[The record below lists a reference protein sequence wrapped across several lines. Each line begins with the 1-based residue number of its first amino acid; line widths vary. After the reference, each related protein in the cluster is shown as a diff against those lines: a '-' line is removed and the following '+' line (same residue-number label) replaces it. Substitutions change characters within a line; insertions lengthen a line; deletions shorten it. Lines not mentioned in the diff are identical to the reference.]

1 MYNMTINLTPENI
14 YMGITCLLLVLQ
26 VWQYNQLDKAK
37 KEIKQLWDQ
46 ISVFNTM
53 VAMKLL
59 ETQKDIDK
67 LKEKKDGTTKEV

>member
-1 MYNMTINLTPENI
+1 MNIVLTLEHL
-14 YMGITCLLLVLQ
+14 YMGIILLLMGLQ
-26 VWQYNQLDKAK
+26 IRQHVQLEKAK
-37 KEIKQLWDQ
+37 DEVKKLWDQ

-67 LKEKKDGTTKEV
+67 LKENKKDGTTKEI

>member
-1 MYNMTINLTPENI
+1 MNIVLTLEHL
-14 YMGITCLLLVLQ
+14 YMGIILLLMGLQ
-26 VWQYNQLDKAK
+26 IRQHVQLEKTKEEVK
-37 KEIKQLWDQ
+37 KIWDQ

-67 LKEKKDGTTKEV
+67 LKAKKDGTTKEV

>member
-1 MYNMTINLTPENI
+1 MNIVLTLEHLYVGI
-14 YMGITCLLLVLQ
+14 ILILMGLQ
-26 VWQYNQLDKAK
+26 IRQHVQLEKAK
-37 KEIKQLWDQ
+37 DEVKKIWDQ

>member
-1 MYNMTINLTPENI
+1 MNIVLTLEHL
-14 YMGITCLLLVLQ
+14 YMGIILLLMGLQ
-26 VWQYNQLDKAK
+26 IRQHVQLEKTKDEVK
-37 KEIKQLWDQ
+37 KIWDQ

>member
-1 MYNMTINLTPENI
+1 
-14 YMGITCLLLVLQ
+14 MGIILLLMGLQ
-26 VWQYNQLDKAK
+26 IRQHVQLEKTKEEVK
-37 KEIKQLWDQ
+37 KIWDQ

-67 LKEKKDGTTKEV
+67 LKAKKDGTTKEV

>member
-1 MYNMTINLTPENI
+1 MNIVLTLEHLYVGI
-14 YMGITCLLLVLQ
+14 ILILMGLQ
-26 VWQYNQLDKAK
+26 IRQHVQLEKAK
-37 KEIKQLWDQ
+37 DEVKKIWDQ

-67 LKEKKDGTTKEV
+67 LKTKKDGTTKEV